1 VTLPRRLLLA
11 LCCLAALPAAAA
23 AAPPWSAPQ
32 NLSASHLFVFDPAI
46 AFSGNGTALA
56 AWRWQDGTR
65 ADAVSGES
73 AAVRPSGAPAFGAE
87 SRLSPAGRVG
97 APVLYAQSRAVIA
110 LVRPVGSN
118 RDANSQLRVAFGS
131 ASGSFGPSHLIVK
144 RPGIARP
151 ELAGNARGDLALVW
165 FEDRGTSNDRVY
177 VSVRR
182 AGGSFGAPVLLA
194 QERIRNVSAAIGPRS
209 DVLVAWDARG
219 IVRTRFQTNG
229 RRSFG
234 STDTIT
240 SEDTF
245 SADLRTAVADNGR
258 AYVAWGAQLRTEG
271 GTTGPVFFEAAV
283 RPARSSGFRLAQLLD
298 RLPDTRSANPLDIAL
313 VGNGA
318 IVGWTGFDGAANRV
332 RVAETDA
339 AGHFGPPADVS
350 QTDSTLT
357 DVAAGW
363 GGQRLVV
370 WTTGTGSPRSVQAA
384 FAAPGAGFG
393 APELISAG
401 MEADSAVAAFA
412 PQNSQD
418 PLTSP
423 PTVVWVNRPDGSTH
437 PLADIRTYAQ
447 AATRTG

>member
-11 LCCLAALPAAAA
+11 LCCLAALPATAAG
-23 AAPPWSAPQ
+23 APPWSAPQ
-32 NLSASHLFVFDPAI
+32 NLSASHLFAFDPAI
-46 AFSGNGTALA
+46 GFAGDGSALA

-73 AAVRPSGAPAFGAE
+73 AAVRPSGAATFGTE
-87 SRLSPAGRVG
+87 SRPWPAGRVG
-97 APVLYAQSRAVIA
+97 APVLYARSRAVIA

-131 ASGSFGPSHLIVK
+131 ASGSFGASHLIVK

-151 ELAGNARGDLALVW
+151 VLAGNARGDLALVW

-177 VSVRR
+177 VSVRL
-182 AGGSFGAPVLLA
+182 AGGSFGAPILLA
-194 QERIRNVSAAIGPRS
+194 QERVRNVSVAVGLVGR
-209 DVLVAWDARG
+209 VLVAWDARG
-219 IVRTRFQTNG
+219 IVRTRMKPGF
-229 RRSFG
+229 RSAFFR
-234 STDTIT
+234 TDTIE

-245 SADLRTAVADNGR
+245 SADLRTAVADSGR

-283 RPARSSGFRLAQLLD
+283 RPASGRRFRPAQLLD
-298 RLPDTRSANPLDIAL
+298 RLPDARSANPLEIAL

-318 IVGWTGFDGAANRV
+318 IVGWTGFDGTANRV

-339 AGHFGPPADVS
+339 TARFGPPTDVS
-350 QTDSTLT
+350 PTDSTLT
-357 DVAAGW
+357 DVAAGAD
-363 GGQRLVV
+363 GRRLVV

-401 MEADSAVAAFA
+401 MEADSAVAAF
-412 PQNSQD
+412 D
-418 PLTSP
+418 LLTSL
-423 PTVVWVNRPDGSTH
+423 PTVLWVNRPDGSAH
-437 PLADIRTYAQ
+437 PLADIHTFAQ
-447 AATRTG
+447 AATRSG